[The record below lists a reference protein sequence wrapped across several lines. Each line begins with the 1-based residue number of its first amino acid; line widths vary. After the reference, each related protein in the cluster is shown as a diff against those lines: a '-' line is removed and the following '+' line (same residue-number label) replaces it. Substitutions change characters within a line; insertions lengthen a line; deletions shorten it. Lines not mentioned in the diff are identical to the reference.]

1 MSILKSTSWSLR
13 GIIGFVIEMSQPGL
27 NETLTEV
34 VFLSAVTHLSL
45 SSPVLPTFRC
55 PTEYTLN
62 WTHLLLQCLTLN
74 FTESKSKGCWKRVTR
89 KRKRTKRKRKKNL
102 RSLFL
107 WDLWPGCYSCL
118 YFFFFVLLGVCIH
131 CQYLGISAL
140 NILSVQPSAACK
152 IKYSPGTQCA
162 AAVQDA

>member
-1 MSILKSTSWSLR
+1 MLEKGNKKKEKNKKEKKKEPEISI
-13 GIIGFVIEMSQPGL
+13 
-27 NETLTEV
+27 
-34 VFLSAVTHLSL
+34 
-45 SSPVLPTFRC
+45 
-55 PTEYTLN
+55 
-62 WTHLLLQCLTLN
+62 
-74 FTESKSKGCWKRVTR
+74 
-89 KRKRTKRKRKKNL
+89 
-102 RSLFL
+102 LFL

-140 NILSVQPSAACK
+140 NILSVQPTAACK

>member
-34 VFLSAVTHLSL
+34 FFLSAVTHLSL

-74 FTESKSKGCWKRVTR
+74 FTESKSKGCWKRVAR

-102 RSLFL
+102 RSLFYFYEIC
-107 WDLWPGCYSCL
+107 DQVVIPVRIFFSL
-118 YFFFFVLLGVCIH
+118 YFWVFAFIA
-131 CQYLGISAL
+131 S
-140 NILSVQPSAACK
+140 
-152 IKYSPGTQCA
+152 T
-162 AAVQDA
+162 